1 MHEFTLTEII
11 IIIVISALHH
21 ESEALPYNV
30 ALCVRDCVCVCAR
43 CDVRTHHIE
52 SLKDFKDK
60 VRLAA
65 EENCMR
71 IQRGVLDRFLHCAA
85 EFLEAE
91 SIEFL
96 VHLQP
101 CEFELISTWHLAR
114 DKGVNRRQ
122 PLLACNVQKRNRSNT
137 RIKEHTRSSHL
148 ISSRQSVSLSLS
160 LPLSLSFSLYLS
172 SPLSASCWPHC
183 DGDAVMSSHVRRST
197 TETRICRRSLMVR
210 LVVYELLFL
219 VLYSPVLAY
228 PLMYIVGADS
238 FSTALQV

>member
-160 LPLSLSFSLYLS
+160 LSLRADPHSKCIHKTSLHRKRRHTRHTHHRPPRDIHRQPHGRTMS
-172 SPLSASCWPHC
+172 ESAH
-183 DGDAVMSSHVRRST
+183 
-197 TETRICRRSLMVR
+197 
-210 LVVYELLFL
+210 
-219 VLYSPVLAY
+219 
-228 PLMYIVGADS
+228 
-238 FSTALQV
+238 